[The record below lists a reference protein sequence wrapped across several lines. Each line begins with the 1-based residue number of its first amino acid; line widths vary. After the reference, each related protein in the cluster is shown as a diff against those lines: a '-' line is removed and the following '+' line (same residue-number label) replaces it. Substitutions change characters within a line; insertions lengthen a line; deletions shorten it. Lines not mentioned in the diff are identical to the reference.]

1 MPFVETSQA
10 GFGFFQSRFQ
20 NAIYNAPLL
29 VTKQRFQGIDGAAE
43 MSIQSANHSGY
54 VSTGECPGQFL
65 DSPGVAFVSLE
76 AADAGAERV
85 ISHVQHRKRELL
97 AFLRDART
105 NVGLSHNQLC
115 VSSCLCAVIARVDA
129 VAVFGGPGFKEG
141 TDRVVSAD
149 LLQSHHRRLH
159 PLAVDVSTISV
170 LGQIALRML
179 QAIEKS

>member
-1 MPFVETSQA
+1 MTLIETPQA

-20 NAIYNAPLL
+20 NAIDNAPLL
-29 VTKQRFQGIDGAAE
+29 VTKQRFQGIDGTAKMPIE
-43 MSIQSANHSGY
+43 SANHSGY

-65 DSPGVAFVSLE
+65 DRPVVAFVSLE

-85 ISHVQHRKRELL
+85 ISHVQHRKRKLL
-97 AFLRDART
+97 AFLRDPRT
-105 NVGLSHNQLC
+105 NVGLAHNQLC
-115 VSSCLCAVIARVDA
+115 VPGSLRSVIAGVDA
-129 VAVFGGPGFKEG
+129 VAVLGGPGFKEG
-141 TDRVVSAD
+141 TDRIMSAD

-159 PLAVDVSTISV
+159 PLAVDVSAISV